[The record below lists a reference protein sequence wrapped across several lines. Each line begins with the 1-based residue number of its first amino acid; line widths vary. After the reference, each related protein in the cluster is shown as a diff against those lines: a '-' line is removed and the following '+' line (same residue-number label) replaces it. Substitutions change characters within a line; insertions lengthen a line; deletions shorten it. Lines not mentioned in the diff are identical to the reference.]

1 MAVTFYGVNKTL
13 QNTGV
18 VNTIDPELQGGK
30 VHCLVDEYTFTTSEV
45 ATDIIELGGIKL
57 PLGAR
62 IVDWVIDHGDLA
74 NNRTLSFGNSAAAAG
89 LMAATDCGA
98 AADKKNM
105 TDDGVAGALGYEIDA
120 TTKQIPTLTLAGGAA
135 AAVKVIVAIFY
146 VCKG

>member
-30 VHCLVDEYTFTTSEV
+30 VKCLIDEYTFTTSEV
-45 ATDIIELGGIKL
+45 ATDIIELGGMIL

-74 NNRTLSFGNSAAAAG
+74 NNRTLSFGNSAAAAA

-105 TDDGVAGALGYEIDA
+105 TDDGVAATLGYEIDA
-120 TTKQIPTLTLAGGAA
+120 ATKQIPTLTLGGGAA